1 MDKNELIAQLTNLR
15 DNLRQDYY
23 AKTDEETPICTDTA
37 IYEIAVN
44 LPSKIKDFD
53 AISGLDKGFN
63 KNYASKFL
71 EIIKTYKRQNS
82 KTIKVSKNAYNV
94 LHHYKDRLANISQT
108 NTNLYMGQIYQTHS
122 FDLTSIENTDELEP
136 FLTNNRIKLLKLN
149 YKSDSDE
156 RHITK
161 VYREVNKHFVETG
174 AYNLYIAYPFVEG
187 VFAKDKFPIRAP
199 LLYFPV
205 KIERTLKTFTL
216 KKDSERDVIFN
227 RDLLL
232 LTSKI
237 EKATID
243 SMMPSIHDF
252 NEHSLKEVVIPYY
265 EKHGIT
271 IDSEHRKITFEPFQN
286 ILKET
291 FIKTIKAK
299 FKIMNYITLSRFQ
312 IYSSS
317 IQKDMEAI
325 LSARQYNALLEGLI
339 DESNLFKKESDLTLT
354 TPNEI
359 FDEEKLHYINDLNF
373 SQENVIN
380 LLNKEKKIVIW
391 GPPGTGK
398 SQTITSLIASSILKG
413 ENVLVVSEK
422 KVALDVIY
430 NRLMHASKY
439 AMFIDDAEN
448 KQDFYDKLSRFLE
461 PQPPVRTLNN
471 DVYAL
476 EMDIKK
482 QLQDLEKSLQLLYR
496 TKIGQTPIFEVF
508 KRYIK
513 DKDIMLNLTPYDVY
527 KMFNDTFNKP
537 NFELV
542 KRLEKTFD
550 TDKHLKRMIEMHW
563 YLTKYPI
570 LNHIETKIPRSQ
582 KLKFEQMHDAYL
594 ALKTT
599 YQFSFYFKKKRLKK
613 AFINQYLNEISYLSM
628 KKKIRKKYLNLLFT
642 DDKLHQY
649 VYENI
654 TSLNKLKTIYQ
665 GLNSNELS
673 FIKMFNTHPK
683 LKNIDDRSKLRS
695 YVFDGF
701 YSGYIEIFKSTHQK
715 YLYIFD
721 NYQSRVDEIK
731 RIMKQKMQITLESF
745 EMTLYK
751 HALNLSNT
759 KRIMDIKR
767 TFEMSHKPSIK
778 AFIDNFQIEMQA
790 HIKLWMMTPEVVSTI
805 LPLEHGMFDL
815 VIFDEA
821 SQMYVEKGIPAIY
834 RAKKVVIA
842 GDPKQLRP
850 NSLGVGRIDDIDE
863 FYEDDV
869 LKDVSFDAKSLLDLA
884 RYRFKEAL
892 LNYHYRS
899 NFEELIAFSNHAFY
913 DGKLM
918 IAPNQKQSK
927 EPSIEYIYVKDAKFE
942 QRRNKQEAKKVVEV
956 IKSIMKTRKNNES
969 IGVITFNSSQ
979 RDAVENAIDQELF
992 KKGVYQKSFEQ
1003 ELFRKDHGEDKSLF
1017 VKNIENVQGDER
1029 DIIIFSMGYAKNSEG
1044 HVMRRFGWLNHE
1056 GGQNRLNVAVTRAKQ
1071 KIYFV
1076 SSLYPEEF
1084 KVEDLSST
1092 GPKLLKDFMRYC
1104 YYISNGNR
1112 QLAQTVLSQLHKTE
1126 IETRTTIINEMI
1138 DQVKKRL
1145 EKLGFYVD
1153 TNIGIGQYKISLG
1166 VKLTQNGDYMLGI
1179 LSEFFEESLNARRD
1193 LIHQEKYLEARGWK
1207 VYRLLES
1214 NWFTDTNKEL
1224 KNIKDLLK
1232 S

>member
-1 MDKNELIAQLTNLR
+1 MDKNELIVQLTNLR
-15 DNLRQDYY
+15 DELRS
-23 AKTDEETPICTDTA
+23 ANSSKTGDENPICTDTA
-37 IYEIAVN
+37 IFEIAVN
-44 LPSKIKDFD
+44 LPSKVKDFE
-53 AISGLDKGFN
+53 AISGLDSDFN

-71 EIIKTYKRQNS
+71 NIVKTYKRSNS
-82 KTIKVSKNAYNV
+82 STIKVSKNAYNV
-94 LHHYKDRLANISQT
+94 LHHYKDRLANISMT

-122 FDLTSIENTDELEP
+122 FDLTSIQNLEDLEP
-136 FLTNNRIKLLKLN
+136 FLTNNRIKVLKLN
-149 YKSDSDE
+149 YKSESDE

-161 VYREVNKHFVETG
+161 LYREVNKHFVEMG
-174 AYNLYIAYPFVEG
+174 AYNLYIAYPYVEG
-187 VFAKDKFPIRAP
+187 VFTKDKFPIKAP

-205 KIERTLKTFTL
+205 RIERTLKTFTI
-216 KKDSERDVIFN
+216 KKDSERDIIFN

-243 SMMPSIHDF
+243 SLMPTISEF
-252 NEHSLKEVVIPYY
+252 NEHTLKEVVIPYY

-271 IDSEHRKITFEPFQN
+271 IESDYNKIEFEPFQN
-286 ILKET
+286 TLKDT
-291 FIKTIKAK
+291 FIKSNKSK
-299 FKIMNYITLSRFQ
+299 FRRMNYITLSRFQ

-325 LSARQYNALLEGLI
+325 LSSRQYNTLLEGLI
-339 DESNLFKKESDLTLT
+339 DESNLFKKESDLLIAA
-354 TPNEI
+354 PNEN
-359 FDEEKLHYINDLNF
+359 FDETNLHYINDLNF

-448 KQDFYDKLSRFLE
+448 KQDFYEKLSRFLE
-461 PQPPVRTLNN
+461 PQAPVRTLNN
-471 DVYAL
+471 DVYTI
-476 EMDIKK
+476 EMEIKR
-482 QLQDLEKSLQLLYR
+482 QLNDLEKSLHLLYDV
-496 TKIGQTPIFEVF
+496 KIGQTPIIEVF

-513 DKDIMLNLTPYDVY
+513 DKDIKLNLTPYDVY
-527 KMFNDTFNKP
+527 KMFTDVFKKST
-537 NFELV
+537 FELV
-542 KRLEKTFD
+542 NDLERTFD
-550 TDKHLKRMIEMHW
+550 TDKHLKRMMDMHW
-563 YLTKYPI
+563 NLTKYPI
-570 LNHIETKIPRSQ
+570 LNHLETKIPRSQ
-582 KLKFEQMHDAYL
+582 KLKFEQMHHAYI

-599 YQFSFYFKKKRLKK
+599 YQFASYFKKRSLKK
-613 AFINQYLNEISYLSM
+613 NFISKYLNEINYLSM
-628 KKKIRKKYLNLLFT
+628 KKHIRKKYLNLLFT
-642 DDKLHQY
+642 DDKLHQF

-654 TSLNKLKTIYQ
+654 TTLNKLKTIYDD
-665 GLNSNELS
+665 LSSNELL

-683 LKNIDDRSKLRS
+683 LKHIDERSKLRN

-701 YSGYIEIFKSTHQK
+701 YSGYIEIFRSTYQK

-721 NYQSRVDEIK
+721 NYQLKVNEIK
-731 RIMKQKMQITLESF
+731 RIMKQKMQVTLESF

-751 HALNLSNT
+751 HALNLNNT

-767 TFEMSHKPSIK
+767 TFEMAHKPSIK

-790 HIKLWMMTPEVVSTI
+790 HVKLWMMTPEVVSTI

-850 NSLGVGRIDDIDE
+850 NSLGIGRIDDIDE
-863 FYEDDV
+863 FYEDEV

-956 IKSIMKTRKNNES
+956 IKSIFKTRKHNES

-979 RDAVENAIDQELF
+979 RDAIENAIDQELF

-1003 ELFRKDHGEDKSLF
+1003 EMFRKENGEDKSLF
-1017 VKNIENVQGDER
+1017 IKNIENVQGDER
-1029 DIIIFSMGYAKNSEG
+1029 DIIIFSMGYAKNAEG

-1084 KVEDLSST
+1084 KVEDLSSS

-1104 YYISNGNR
+1104 YYISTSNIK
-1112 QLAQTVLSQLHKTE
+1112 LAQTVLSQLHKTE
-1126 IETRTTIINEMI
+1126 VETRSTILSVMAE
-1138 DQVKKRL
+1138 QVKQRL
-1145 EKLGFYVD
+1145 EKLGYYVD
-1153 TNIGIGQYKISLG
+1153 TNIGIGKYKISLG
-1166 VKLTQNGDYMLGI
+1166 VKLNQNSDYILGI
-1179 LSEFFEESLNARRD
+1179 LSEFYETNLNARRD